1 MNDTDSPLARIQ
13 AWRDSG
19 ASQVDPV
26 RLRWIEAMARRAG
39 RHDGPARRLLDERLA
54 QLLDDYARRVAHAQ
68 HPSPPQAHA
77 AAPAPA
83 APGPLAAL
91 VEHLARQAGGVAAE
105 AAGGPLVP
113 VPGPAPAEL
122 KTLSRFRSTWARLSA
137 RQRLAQVR
145 AQVPDNAGPLNTQQ
159 LVHRSLS
166 LMQAQSGDYLEHFM
180 AHLDALLLLEQA
192 LEPPLPAH
200 APTRQDAPR
209 KPTRSR

>member
-1 MNDTDSPLARIQ
+1 MNDTDTPLARIQ

-19 ASQVDPV
+19 ASQIDPV
-26 RLRWIEAMARRAG
+26 RLRWIEAMARRAD

-54 QLLDDYARRVAHAQ
+54 QLLDDYARRVAQAQ
-68 HPSPPQAHA
+68 HPLPPPAHV
-77 AAPAPA
+77 AAPAK
-83 APGPLAAL
+83 PGPLAAL
-91 VEHLARQAGGVAAE
+91 VEHLARQGGSIAGE
-105 AAGGPLVP
+105 AAAGTVAPA
-113 VPGPAPAEL
+113 PGPAPAEL

-166 LMQAQSGDYLEHFM
+166 LMQAQSGAYLEHFM

-200 APTRQDAPR
+200 APTRQDAAR
-209 KPTRSR
+209 KHARGR